1 MNSQQV
7 FELLE
12 SKQQELIKRIS
23 AIEADFKKGR
33 SADFTEQTTE
43 SENDEVLDEI
53 HREAKAELKL
63 IRGALLRLENNEYG
77 SCTQCDGDI
86 PTERLAAL
94 PYTTLCI
101 NCAQLGENHAN

>member
-12 SKQQELIKRIS
+12 NKQQELIKRIS

-33 SADFTEQTTE
+33 SADFTEHTTE

-63 IRGALLRLENNEYG
+63 IKVALLRLENNEYG
-77 SCTQCDGDI
+77 RCAECDGEI
-86 PTERLAAL
+86 LPERLAAL

-101 NCAQLGENHAN
+101 NCAQLGENYVN